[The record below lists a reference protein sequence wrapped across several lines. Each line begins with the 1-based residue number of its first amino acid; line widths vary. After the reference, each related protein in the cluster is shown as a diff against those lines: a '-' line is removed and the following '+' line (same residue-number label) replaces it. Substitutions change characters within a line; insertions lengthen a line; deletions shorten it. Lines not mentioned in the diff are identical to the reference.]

1 MSKPLILP
9 TVSTKY
15 GAPLGYDNDTTA
27 PAGKLRLVHVP
38 LVDGGYLPN
47 GTYFGLPSNIYCATD
62 EVQHWRF
69 TRAASRAEAA
79 ASLGLS
85 SSQLQQPL

>member
-9 TVSTKY
+9 LVDMRR
-15 GAPLGYDNDTTA
+15 GVPMGYHNDTTA

-47 GTYFGLPSNIYCATD
+47 GTYFGHPSNIYCATD
-62 EVQHWRF
+62 AVQHWRF

-79 ASLGLS
+79 AKLGLTD
-85 SSQLQQPL
+85 SQLLRPV